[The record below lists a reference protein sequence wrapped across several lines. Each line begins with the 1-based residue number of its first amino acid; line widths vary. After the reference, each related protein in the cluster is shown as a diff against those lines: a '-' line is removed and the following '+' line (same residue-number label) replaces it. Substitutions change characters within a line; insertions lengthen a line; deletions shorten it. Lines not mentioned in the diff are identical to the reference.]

1 MQFPV
6 MLLTSNDYR
15 QSETEKEPHNLLL
28 DFRGEWGPPGSDAGL
43 RLNAQLPYPVGP
55 PLASPQTK
63 QRPDQSLKPYNAALL
78 DDVEDIEGAP
88 ADYKYLPHKLLEAL
102 DALEPEL
109 GPDFAHYHS
118 GGCLGAVTLQRTV
131 YLVWPHCG
139 GLLQFWSPT
148 GEGFSVGGLPPDPV
162 LGLEAYSSPKECWIV
177 LRAKLQV
184 LVLSVAE
191 PRAYRVAYSECSRAP
206 FLDAQLQGQLLGLVQ
221 LGKGFSLKDI
231 GGPRVAFRL
240 AASEVRKFA
249 FAPPNRVVLMEP
261 WLVTVHDFAEKTLL
275 QRFDPQLM
283 ACNQLCNLRMAG
295 GNLLLATRHYLL
307 AAPLDCLEGFG
318 AFAHGLS
325 SAPLHLEALGAL
337 VCLGG
342 RWGAVAFVEGT
353 PFGLPCP
360 LPSLKDINN
369 SPVERVGPKSLKGFL
384 WRFTPPNPLN
394 YPPVCDLRMVLL
406 RVNMERIRH
415 LVQQRK
421 HPGDFLEKRPLSTQG
436 GLRSENCF
444 KTKPAMSKR
453 SLLQRSLTL
462 QLKGIFGGPQSPTR
476 GNPQEIIQ
484 RGFHCLHNGASRRS
498 LTLRLKGIF
507 GGPQSPTRAPPEAT
521 PQRSFKEGF
530 VVYKTAPLERSL
542 LENRADNGQNK
553 SPHICQKPQKMTTL
567 FCP

>member
-55 PLASPQTK
+55 PLAPPQTK
-63 QRPDQSLKPYNAALL
+63 QRPDQSLKPYSAALL

-325 SAPLHLEALGAL
+325 SAPLHLEALGPL

-360 LPSLKDINN
+360 LPSLKD
-369 SPVERVGPKSLKGFL
+369 SLEAALPGTRDVSL
-384 WRFTPPNPLN
+384 HAT
-394 YPPVCDLRMVLL
+394 LL
-406 RVNMERIRH
+406 RRLDWATAGLKLVEDVLFSVNSIGE
-415 LVQQRK
+415 LFQQRLS
-421 HPGDFLEKRPLSTQG
+421 HSAVDNATPIRALIGWVGAFRAQLPPPRVPVTNFAAMGGAYGRLAAPPQPAKRG
-436 GLRSENCF
+436 R
-444 KTKPAMSKR
+444 R
-453 SLLQRSLTL
+453 
-462 QLKGIFGGPQSPTR
+462 
-476 GNPQEIIQ
+476 
-484 RGFHCLHNGASRRS
+484 RRS
-498 LTLRLKGIF
+498 LAGRFLARFQPLYGRKRITSEF
-507 GGPQSPTRAPPEAT
+507 GRGFLDAWTDEESDASGASEPELPFYDKVSSWMERHDAELPAP
-521 PQRSFKEGF
+521 
-530 VVYKTAPLERSL
+530 
-542 LENRADNGQNK
+542 D
-553 SPHICQKPQKMTTL
+553 
-567 FCP
+567 